1 MNELRRKI
9 LQSNFYKNIY
19 SSNNSHSVELYVHSL
34 EQGMQE
40 ASAIFQCPVYELTYK
55 VLKEKNKGFLG
66 IGGGKY
72 FVRYTH
78 IEYEKSKI
86 NVGADKDYSSVENS
100 AEEDNLLVDK
110 DTKIIVRVK
119 RDGVFLKVSPPVA
132 GGKRVD
138 DITVLE
144 AKLIDAGI
152 KEYDSNLAKKILNEQ
167 KGEYEKIS
175 EWDSSKS
182 AYNAKLNYSVTED
195 KMQAFVTMSKPS
207 YGGREMDLNDIKE
220 LLENSGIVYG
230 IQEENIK
237 KSVEEGSFNIPI
249 LAAEGKHPVN
259 GSNAK
264 IEFLVNVNKKIIPK
278 FIGEE
283 ESIDYKD
290 LSIVENVE
298 EGQKLAEIIEASEGE
313 EGITVYGDKIETKV
327 GKDIDTK
334 EILGGNVKM
343 SEDNKFILAS
353 ISGQVVLKGKLLSV
367 EPIFEVAGDVG
378 PETGNINFIGSVLVK
393 GSVSDNYSIK
403 AEGNI
408 DIQGTVGKCDLEAKG
423 NIMVKLGIQGN
434 ENSFVKAGGDVIAK
448 FIQFSNIEAGNNV
461 VVTEAILNSNIDA
474 DNRIILIGKRA
485 SASGGRLRALTEVNG
500 KVLGSQAGSKTLIET
515 GVSPAKRRA
524 VDSMEK
530 EKAELDIAIEEL
542 ERGIKSLEQAA
553 KVKKL
558 DDEKKEQLKS
568 LKEQLEQSNSRREEV
583 VLNRESMVQQME
595 IEKVDSTISAG
606 KEMLSGVELVI
617 GSAEFSVR
625 QNYKAIT
632 FYEENGIIMSEKYR
646 GEPKN
651 DKKSNDKKSD
661 NKKSDNKNNEKN
673 NK

>member
-1 MNELRRKI
+1 MNELKRKI

-19 SSNNSHSVELYVHSL
+19 SSQNSHSVELYVNSL

-55 VLKEKNKGFLG
+55 VIRDRSRGFLG
-66 IGGGKY
+66 IGGGKI

-86 NVGADKDYSSVENS
+86 NMGTDKDYTSIDSDS
-100 AEEDNLLVDK
+100 EDDNILIDK
-110 DTKIIVRVK
+110 DTKIIIRVK
-119 RDGVFLKVSPPVA
+119 RNGVFLKVSPPVA
-132 GGKRVD
+132 DGKRIE
-138 DITVLE
+138 DITALE
-144 AKLIDAGI
+144 SKLIEAGV

-167 KGEYEKIS
+167 KGEYEKIA

-182 AYNAKLNYSVTED
+182 MYNAKLNYSVTED
-195 KMQAFVTMSKPS
+195 KMQAFVTMSKPAN
-207 YGGREMDLNDIKE
+207 GGREMDLIDIKE
-220 LLENSGIVYG
+220 ILENNGIIYG
-230 IQEENIK
+230 IQEDIIN
-237 KSVEEGSFNIPI
+237 KSLEDGNFNIPI
-249 LAAEGKHPVN
+249 LAAEGKPPIN
-259 GSNAK
+259 GKNAK
-264 IEFLVNVNKKIIPK
+264 IEFLVNVNKKVIPK

-298 EGQKLAEIIEASEGE
+298 EGQKLAEKIEASEGE
-313 EGITVYGDKIETKV
+313 EGTTVFGDKIETKG
-327 GKDIDTK
+327 GKDIDPK
-334 EILGGNVKM
+334 EILGDNVKM
-343 SEDNKFILAS
+343 SDDGKFIIAS
-353 ISGQVVLKGKLLSV
+353 INGQVVLKGKLLSV
-367 EPIFEVAGDVG
+367 EPIFEVSGDVG

-393 GSVSDNYSIK
+393 GSVNDNYSIK

-423 NIMVKLGIQGN
+423 DIMVKLGIQGN
-434 ENSFVKAGGDVIAK
+434 ENSFVRAGGDVIAK

-500 KVLGSQAGSKTLIET
+500 KVLGSQAGTKTLIET
-515 GVSPAKRRA
+515 GISPAKRRA
-524 VDSMEK
+524 IDSMEK
-530 EKAELDIAIEEL
+530 EKEELDIAIEEL

-553 KVKKL
+553 KIKKL
-558 DDEKKEQLKS
+558 DDEKKEQLQS

-583 VLNRESMVQQME
+583 VLNKESMVQQME
-595 IEKVDSTISAG
+595 IEKVESTISAG
-606 KEMLSGVELVI
+606 KEMLSGVELII
-617 GSAEFSVR
+617 GSAEFSIR

-651 DKKSNDKKSD
+651 DKKSNRK
-661 NKKSDNKNNEKN
+661 
-673 NK
+673 

>member
-1 MNELRRKI
+1 MNELKRKI
-9 LQSNFYKNIY
+9 LRSNFYKNIY
-19 SSNNSHSVELYVHSL
+19 NAHDSHSVELYVSSL

-40 ASAIFQCPVYELTYK
+40 AAAIFQCPVYELTYK
-55 VLKEKNKGFLG
+55 VIRERGRGLLG

-86 NVGADKDYSSVENS
+86 NIGADKDYTSVEQES
-100 AEEDNLLVDK
+100 KDNNPLVDK
-110 DTKIIVRVK
+110 DTKIIIRVK

-132 GGKRVD
+132 DGKRID
-138 DITVLE
+138 DITALE
-144 AKLIDAGI
+144 SKLIESGI
-152 KEYDSNLAKKILNEQ
+152 KEYDANLAKNILNEQ
-167 KGEYEKIS
+167 KGEYEKIA

-182 AYNAKLNYSVTED
+182 AFNAKLNYSVTED
-195 KMQAFVTMSKPS
+195 KMQAFVTIGKPS
-207 YGGREMDLNDIKE
+207 NGGREMDFDDVKE
-220 LLENSGIVYG
+220 LLENSGIVFG
-230 IQEENIK
+230 IQEDSIK
-237 KSVEEGSFNIPI
+237 KSLEEGTFNIPI

-259 GSNAK
+259 GNNAR
-264 IEFLVNVNKKIIPK
+264 IEFLVNVNKKVIPK
-278 FIGEE
+278 FIGED

-298 EGQKLAEIIEASEGE
+298 EGQQLAEKIEATKGE
-313 EGITVYGDKIETKV
+313 EGITVFGDKIEAKI
-327 GKDIDTK
+327 GKDIETK
-334 EILGGNVKM
+334 EVLGKNVKM
-343 SEDNKFILAS
+343 SDDNKFILAT
-353 ISGQVVLKGKLLSV
+353 INGQVVLNGKLLSV
-367 EPIFEVAGDVG
+367 EPIFEVARDVG

-393 GSVSDNYSIK
+393 GSVNDNYSIK

-408 DIQGTVGKCDLEAKG
+408 DIQGTVGKSNLEAKG
-423 NIMVKLGIQGN
+423 DIMVKLGIQGN

-448 FIQFSNIEAGNNV
+448 FIQFSNVESGNNV

-485 SASGGRLRALTEVNG
+485 SASGGRLRALNEVNG
-500 KVLGSQAGSKTLIET
+500 KVLGSQSGSKTLIET

-524 VDSMEK
+524 IEEMEK
-530 EKAELDIAIEEL
+530 EKEELDMAIEEL

-558 DDEKKEQLKS
+558 DDEKKEQLQS
-568 LKEQLEQSNSRREEV
+568 LKEQLEQSSSRREEV
-583 VLNRESMVQQME
+583 VLNRESMIQQIE

-617 GSAEFSVR
+617 GSAEFSIR

-632 FYEENGIIMSEKYR
+632 FYEENGIVMSEKYR

-651 DKKSNDKKSD
+651 DKKVS
-661 NKKSDNKNNEKN
+661 KN
-673 NK
+673 

>member
-1 MNELRRKI
+1 MNELKRKI

-19 SSNNSHSVELYVHSL
+19 SSQNSHSVELYVNSL

-55 VLKEKNKGFLG
+55 IIRDRSRGFLG
-66 IGGGKY
+66 IGGGKI

-86 NVGADKDYSSVENS
+86 NMGTDKDYTSIGNG
-100 AEEDNLLVDK
+100 EEDNILVDK

-132 GGKRVD
+132 DGNRIE
-138 DITVLE
+138 DITALE
-144 AKLIDAGI
+144 SKLIEAGI
-152 KEYDSNLAKKILNEQ
+152 KEYDSNLAKKILKEQ
-167 KGEYEKIS
+167 NGEYQKIA

-182 AYNAKLNYSVTED
+182 VFNAKLNYSVTED
-195 KMQAFVTMSKPS
+195 KMQAFVTMSKPTN
-207 YGGREMDLNDIKE
+207 GGREMDLEDIKS

-230 IQEENIK
+230 IQEDIIN
-237 KSVEEGSFNIPI
+237 KSLEEGEFNIPI
-249 LAAEGKHPVN
+249 LAAEGKSPIN
-259 GSNAK
+259 GKNAK
-264 IEFLVNVNKKIIPK
+264 IEFLVNVNKKVIPK

-298 EGQKLAEIIEASEGE
+298 EGQKLAEKIEASEGE
-313 EGITVYGDKIETKV
+313 EGITVFGDKIETKG
-327 GKDIDTK
+327 GKDIDPK

-343 SEDNKFILAS
+343 SDDGKFIIAT

-367 EPIFEVAGDVG
+367 EPIFEVSGDVG

-393 GSVSDNYSIK
+393 GSVNDNYSIK

-423 NIMVKLGIQGN
+423 DIMVKLGIQGN
-434 ENSFVKAGGDVIAK
+434 ENSFVRAGGDVIAK
-448 FIQFSNIEAGNNV
+448 FIQFSNIESGNNV

-485 SASGGRLRALTEVNG
+485 SASGGRLRALNEVNG
-500 KVLGSQAGSKTLIET
+500 KVLGSQAGTKTLIET
-515 GVSPAKRRA
+515 GISPAKRRA
-524 VDSMEK
+524 IDSLEK
-530 EKAELDIAIEEL
+530 EKEELDMAIEEI

-553 KVKKL
+553 KIKKL
-558 DDEKKEQLKS
+558 DEEKKEQLQS

-583 VLNRESMVQQME
+583 VLNRESMAQQME

-606 KEMLSGVELVI
+606 KEMLSGVELII
-617 GSAEFSVR
+617 GSAEFSIR
-625 QNYKAIT
+625 QNYKAVT
-632 FYEENGIIMSEKYR
+632 FYEENGIVMSEKYR

-651 DKKSNDKKSD
+651 DKKPDK
-661 NKKSDNKNNEKN
+661 NK
-673 NK
+673 

>member
-1 MNELRRKI
+1 MNELKRKI

-19 SSNNSHSVELYVHSL
+19 SSQNSHSVELYVNSL

-55 VLKEKNKGFLG
+55 IIRDRSRGFLG
-66 IGGGKY
+66 IGGGKI

-86 NVGADKDYSSVENS
+86 NMGTDKDYTSIGNG
-100 AEEDNLLVDK
+100 EEDNILVDK

-132 GGKRVD
+132 DGNRIE
-138 DITVLE
+138 DITALE
-144 AKLIDAGI
+144 SKLIEAGI
-152 KEYDSNLAKKILNEQ
+152 KEYDSNLAKKILKEQ
-167 KGEYEKIS
+167 NGEYQKIA

-182 AYNAKLNYSVTED
+182 VFNAKLNYSVTED

-207 YGGREMDLNDIKE
+207 NGGREMDLEDIKS

-230 IQEENIK
+230 IQEDIIN
-237 KSVEEGSFNIPI
+237 KSLEEGEFNIPI
-249 LAAEGKHPVN
+249 LAAEGKPPIN
-259 GSNAK
+259 GKNAK
-264 IEFLVNVNKKIIPK
+264 IEFLVNVNKKVIPK

-298 EGQKLAEIIEASEGE
+298 EGQKLAEKIEASEGE
-313 EGITVYGDKIETKV
+313 EGITVFGDKIETKG
-327 GKDIDTK
+327 GKDIDPK

-343 SEDNKFILAS
+343 SDDGKFIIAT

-367 EPIFEVAGDVG
+367 EPIFEVSGDVG

-393 GSVSDNYSIK
+393 GSVNDNYSIK

-423 NIMVKLGIQGN
+423 DIMVKLGIQGN
-434 ENSFVKAGGDVIAK
+434 ENSFVRAGGDVIAK
-448 FIQFSNIEAGNNV
+448 FIQFSNIESGNNV

-485 SASGGRLRALTEVNG
+485 SASGGRLRALNEVNG
-500 KVLGSQAGSKTLIET
+500 KVLGSQAGTKTLIET
-515 GVSPAKRRA
+515 GISPAKRRA
-524 VDSMEK
+524 IDSLEK
-530 EKAELDIAIEEL
+530 EKEELDMAIEEL

-553 KVKKL
+553 KIKKL
-558 DDEKKEQLKS
+558 DEEKKEQLQS

-583 VLNRESMVQQME
+583 VLNRESMAQQME

-606 KEMLSGVELVI
+606 KEMLSGVELII
-617 GSAEFSVR
+617 GSAEFSIR
-625 QNYKAIT
+625 QNYKAVT
-632 FYEENGIIMSEKYR
+632 FYEENGIVMSEKYR

-651 DKKSNDKKSD
+651 DKKPNKS
-661 NKKSDNKNNEKN
+661 K
-673 NK
+673 

>member
-1 MNELRRKI
+1 MNELKRKI

-19 SSNNSHSVELYVHSL
+19 SSQNSHSVELYVNSL

-55 VLKEKNKGFLG
+55 IIRDRSRGFLG
-66 IGGGKY
+66 IGGGKI

-86 NVGADKDYSSVENS
+86 NMGTDKDYTSIGNG
-100 AEEDNLLVDK
+100 EEDNILVDK

-132 GGKRVD
+132 DGNRIE
-138 DITVLE
+138 DITALE
-144 AKLIDAGI
+144 TKLIEAGI
-152 KEYDSNLAKKILNEQ
+152 KEYDSNLAKKILKEQ
-167 KGEYEKIS
+167 NGEYQKIA

-182 AYNAKLNYSVTED
+182 VFNAKLNYSVTED

-207 YGGREMDLNDIKE
+207 NGGREMDLEDIKS

-230 IQEENIK
+230 IQEDIIN
-237 KSVEEGSFNIPI
+237 KSLEEGEFNIPI
-249 LAAEGKHPVN
+249 LAAEGKPPIN
-259 GSNAK
+259 GKNAK
-264 IEFLVNVNKKIIPK
+264 IEFLVNVNKKVIPK

-298 EGQKLAEIIEASEGE
+298 EGQKLAEKIEASEGE
-313 EGITVYGDKIETKV
+313 EGITVFGDKIETKG
-327 GKDIDTK
+327 GKDIDPK

-343 SEDNKFILAS
+343 SDDGKFIIAT

-367 EPIFEVAGDVG
+367 EPIFEVSGDVG

-393 GSVSDNYSIK
+393 GSVNDNYSIK

-423 NIMVKLGIQGN
+423 DIMVKLGIQGN
-434 ENSFVKAGGDVIAK
+434 ENSFVRAGGDVIAK
-448 FIQFSNIEAGNNV
+448 FIQFSNIESGNNV

-485 SASGGRLRALTEVNG
+485 SASGGRLRALNEVNG
-500 KVLGSQAGSKTLIET
+500 KVLGSQAGTKTLIET
-515 GVSPAKRRA
+515 GISPAKRRA
-524 VDSMEK
+524 IDSLEK
-530 EKAELDIAIEEL
+530 EKEELDMAIEEL

-553 KVKKL
+553 KIKKL
-558 DDEKKEQLKS
+558 DEEKKEQLQS

-583 VLNRESMVQQME
+583 VLNRESMAQQME

-606 KEMLSGVELVI
+606 KEMLSGVELII
-617 GSAEFSVR
+617 GSAEFSIR
-625 QNYKAIT
+625 QNYKAVT
-632 FYEENGIIMSEKYR
+632 FYEENGIVMSEKYR

-651 DKKSNDKKSD
+651 DKKPDK
-661 NKKSDNKNNEKN
+661 NK
-673 NK
+673 

>member
-1 MNELRRKI
+1 MNELKRKI

-19 SSNNSHSVELYVHSL
+19 SSQNSHSVELYVNSL

-55 VLKEKNKGFLG
+55 VIRDRSRGFLG
-66 IGGGKY
+66 IGGGKI

-86 NVGADKDYSSVENS
+86 NMGTDRDYTSIDSES
-100 AEEDNLLVDK
+100 EDDNILIDK

-132 GGKRVD
+132 DGKRIE
-138 DITVLE
+138 DITALE
-144 AKLIDAGI
+144 SKLIESGV

-167 KGEYEKIS
+167 KGEYEKIA

-182 AYNAKLNYSVTED
+182 MYNAKLNYSVTED
-195 KMQAFVTMSKPS
+195 KMQAFVTMSKPAN
-207 YGGREMDLNDIKE
+207 GGREMDLIDIKE
-220 LLENSGIVYG
+220 ILENNGIIYG
-230 IQEENIK
+230 IQEDIIN
-237 KSVEEGSFNIPI
+237 KSLEDGNFNIPI
-249 LAAEGKHPVN
+249 LAAEGKPPVN
-259 GSNAK
+259 GKNAR

-298 EGQKLAEIIEASEGE
+298 EGQKLAEKIEASEGE
-313 EGITVYGDKIETKV
+313 EGTTVFGDKIETKG
-327 GKDIDTK
+327 GKDIDPK
-334 EILGGNVKM
+334 EILGDNVKM
-343 SEDNKFILAS
+343 SDDGKFIIAS
-353 ISGQVVLKGKLLSV
+353 INGQVVLKGKLLSV
-367 EPIFEVAGDVG
+367 EPIFEVSGDVG

-393 GSVSDNYSIK
+393 GSVNDNYSIK

-423 NIMVKLGIQGN
+423 DIMVKLGIQGN
-434 ENSFVKAGGDVIAK
+434 ENSFVRAGGDVIAK

-500 KVLGSQAGSKTLIET
+500 KVLGSQAGTKTLIET
-515 GVSPAKRRA
+515 GISPAKRRA
-524 VDSMEK
+524 IDSMEK
-530 EKAELDIAIEEL
+530 EKEELDIAIEEL

-553 KVKKL
+553 KIKKL
-558 DDEKKEQLKS
+558 DDEKKEQLQS

-583 VLNRESMVQQME
+583 VLNKESMVQQME
-595 IEKVDSTISAG
+595 IEKVESTISAG
-606 KEMLSGVELVI
+606 KEMLSGVELII
-617 GSAEFSVR
+617 GSAEFSIR

-651 DKKSNDKKSD
+651 DKKSNRK
-661 NKKSDNKNNEKN
+661 
-673 NK
+673 

>member
-1 MNELRRKI
+1 MNELKRKI

-19 SSNNSHSVELYVHSL
+19 SSQNSHSVELYVNSL

-55 VLKEKNKGFLG
+55 VIRDRSRGFLG
-66 IGGGKY
+66 IGGGKI

-86 NVGADKDYSSVENS
+86 NMGTDRDYTPIDSES
-100 AEEDNLLVDK
+100 EDDNILIDK

-132 GGKRVD
+132 DGKRIE
-138 DITVLE
+138 DITALE
-144 AKLIDAGI
+144 SKLIESGV

-167 KGEYEKIS
+167 KGEYEKIA

-182 AYNAKLNYSVTED
+182 MYNAKLNYSVTED
-195 KMQAFVTMSKPS
+195 KMQAFVTMSKPAN
-207 YGGREMDLNDIKE
+207 GGREMDLIDIKE
-220 LLENSGIVYG
+220 ILENNGIIYG
-230 IQEENIK
+230 IQEDIIN
-237 KSVEEGSFNIPI
+237 KSLEDGNFNIPI
-249 LAAEGKHPVN
+249 LAAEGKPPVN
-259 GSNAK
+259 GKNAR

-298 EGQKLAEIIEASEGE
+298 EGQKLAEKIEASEGE
-313 EGITVYGDKIETKV
+313 EGTTVFGDKIETKG
-327 GKDIDTK
+327 GKDIDPK
-334 EILGGNVKM
+334 EILGDNVKM
-343 SEDNKFILAS
+343 SDDGKFIIAS
-353 ISGQVVLKGKLLSV
+353 INGQVVLKGKLLSV
-367 EPIFEVAGDVG
+367 EPIFEVSGDVG

-393 GSVSDNYSIK
+393 GSVNDNYSIK

-423 NIMVKLGIQGN
+423 DIMVKLGIQGN
-434 ENSFVKAGGDVIAK
+434 ENSFVRAGGDVIAK

-500 KVLGSQAGSKTLIET
+500 KVLGSQAGTKTLIET
-515 GVSPAKRRA
+515 GISPAKRRA
-524 VDSMEK
+524 IDSMEK
-530 EKAELDIAIEEL
+530 EKEELDIAIEEL

-553 KVKKL
+553 KIKKL
-558 DDEKKEQLKS
+558 DDEKKEQLQS

-583 VLNRESMVQQME
+583 VLNKESMVQQME
-595 IEKVDSTISAG
+595 IEKVESTISAG
-606 KEMLSGVELVI
+606 KEMLSGVELII
-617 GSAEFSVR
+617 GSAEFSIR

-651 DKKSNDKKSD
+651 DKKSNRK
-661 NKKSDNKNNEKN
+661 
-673 NK
+673 